1 MAGVHAAFSP
11 SSAKRVID
19 CPASFKACQGEPDN
33 TSFAAVEGTIAHYIH
48 EQTLLDALN
57 GSGLITPEKFEGMR
71 PVQFLPSDEL
81 SEQEWATIPDTQGR
95 DPDSD
100 YHWTSSDSEKLWESI
115 NWCLAI
121 KGEHYVEQRVNISL
135 YTPIPEQFGTSDHFV
150 IEEGTGTLYVSDLKW
165 GKGVKVFAKKNYQ
178 GILYA
183 LGVIEEWDWL
193 YGFDKVV
200 IRIAQPRLDHFDV
213 WETTAAELRE
223 VGRYILER
231 FTLAL
236 DPNAPFNPTEEA
248 CKFCAF
254 KAKCPALAQRAQ
266 ELALG
271 MFDDLDAE
279 IAAPALRDWP
289 LSAPSVKEMT
299 PDEIAGVLC
308 HYDLVHDFLEAV
320 KAQAT
325 HMILHGQPVPG
336 WKLVEGKAN
345 RFVKDKDGFAAYLTE
360 RGVKP
365 YREPELIS
373 LTEAEKGLK
382 GKEAKAGLAAFLEKP
397 RGKPTLAPESDK
409 REAYRDTSD
418 AMFEAVDPSDEDL

>member
-57 GSGLITPEKFEGMR
+57 GSGFITPEKFEGMR

-165 GKGVKVFAKKNYQ
+165 GKGVKVFAKK
-178 GILYA
+178 
-183 LGVIEEWDWL
+183 
-193 YGFDKVV
+193 
-200 IRIAQPRLDHFDV
+200 
-213 WETTAAELRE
+213 
-223 VGRYILER
+223 
-231 FTLAL
+231 
-236 DPNAPFNPTEEA
+236 
-248 CKFCAF
+248 
-254 KAKCPALAQRAQ
+254 
-266 ELALG
+266 
-271 MFDDLDAE
+271 
-279 IAAPALRDWP
+279 
-289 LSAPSVKEMT
+289 LS
-299 PDEIAGVLC
+299 
-308 HYDLVHDFLEAV
+308 
-320 KAQAT
+320 
-325 HMILHGQPVPG
+325 
-336 WKLVEGKAN
+336 
-345 RFVKDKDGFAAYLTE
+345 
-360 RGVKP
+360 
-365 YREPELIS
+365 LIHI
-373 LTEAEKGLK
+373 
-382 GKEAKAGLAAFLEKP
+382 
-397 RGKPTLAPESDK
+397 
-409 REAYRDTSD
+409 
-418 AMFEAVDPSDEDL
+418 